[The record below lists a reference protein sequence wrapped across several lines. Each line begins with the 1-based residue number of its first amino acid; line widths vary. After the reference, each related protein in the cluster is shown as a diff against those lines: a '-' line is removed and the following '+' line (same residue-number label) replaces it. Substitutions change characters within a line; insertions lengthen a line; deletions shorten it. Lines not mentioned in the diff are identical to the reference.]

1 MYDLYFS
8 KLVILNNYLSFFLY
22 YIILLYNIMLSVK
35 LLQLFHFLLSTTFV
49 WIYFVLPWNYYL
61 LINILVFCFVL
72 TGYILHDNKCIL
84 VLWEYKLLNKEYK
97 NYNDGFI
104 YRIAQKLGIKIEATL
119 LKKILKLFLIIML
132 MIYCYNYGL
141 IDAGSKKNIFTL

>member
-1 MYDLYFS
+1 
-8 KLVILNNYLSFFLY
+8 
-22 YIILLYNIMLSVK
+22 MLSVK